1 MTGGLVCEYQHSI
14 DQAKAVSFD
23 VFDTLIH
30 RVAFRPVH
38 VFDLLAKRL
47 QATDLGLHW
56 PDLLAG
62 LPTLREASEREARR
76 RYFERYADHAV
87 AVGRRVIYIITGEV
101 PEGED
106 WPST

>member
-1 MTGGLVCEYQHSI
+1 MTSALVREYQDSI
-14 DQAKAVSFD
+14 DRAKAVSFD

-56 PDLLAG
+56 PDLLTQ
-62 LPTLREASEREARR
+62 LPMLREVSEREARQ
-76 RYFERYADHAV
+76 RYFERY
-87 AVGRRVIYIITGEV
+87 GTYEITLNEVYDLLGEQS
-101 PEGED
+101 E
-106 WPST
+106 